1 MWKDTTCL
9 AMTLSQKYNTKNF
22 PMPTPTKD
30 YKFLIQLIYLEF
42 ISTPKN
48 RQYAEIL
55 FSVRLLARTS
65 ITDLFSRC
73 RPLHS
78 LTSCLRGVTM
88 YVLHDYASIPN
99 IFHTHNNKTQSLS
112 NKWIEI
118 GFGDDRCKPN
128 IINIL
133 SIRILIENYDLRTP
147 LILV

>member
-1 MWKDTTCL
+1 MDGHNLPGCDIIAKVQHKK
-9 AMTLSQKYNTKNF
+9 LSNAHPHKR
-22 PMPTPTKD
+22 
-30 YKFLIQLIYLEF
+30 LQLLNSTHLSFF
-42 ISTPKN
+42 IATPKN
-48 RQYAEIL
+48 RHLQKKL
-55 FSVRLLARTS
+55 FSVCLLARTS
-65 ITDLFSRC
+65 NTDLFSRC

-118 GFGDDRCKPN
+118 GFGDDRYKPN
-128 IINIL
+128 
-133 SIRILIENYDLRTP
+133 IRILIENYDLRTP